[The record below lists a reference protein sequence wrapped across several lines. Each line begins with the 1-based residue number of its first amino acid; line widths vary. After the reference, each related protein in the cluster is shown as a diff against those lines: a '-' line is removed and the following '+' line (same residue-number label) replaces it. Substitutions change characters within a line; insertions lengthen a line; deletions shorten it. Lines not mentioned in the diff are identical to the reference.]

1 MTASLLEQ
9 LADLPKAEA
18 DALIRAM
25 APGAAAAF
33 EYDWRYRARPEQLP
47 PGGSWRVW
55 LLLAGRGF
63 GKTRCGAE
71 WVRAEVKA
79 GRRRIALVGPTAADA
94 RDVMVEGEA
103 GILAISPDHERPLY
117 EPSKRRL
124 TWRNG
129 AVATTF
135 SADEP
140 ERLRGPQHDAAWCD
154 ELGAWRY
161 PEAWDMLMFGMRLGA
176 DPRTVVTTTPRPA
189 KLIRDLVRDPT
200 CVVTRG
206 SSYENRANLA
216 GAFLQQII
224 KKYEGT
230 RLGRQEL
237 NAELLDDVP
246 GALWSRA
253 LIEAAR
259 PPMGFVM
266 PDLVRVVVAIDPAAS
281 SGEDADET
289 GIIVAGKDKDSR
301 GYVLA
306 DLSGHHTP
314 IEWARI
320 AVAAYK
326 SHGADRI
333 VAEVNN
339 GGEMVEATL
348 RVVDDNVA
356 YTAVHATR
364 GKVVRAEPVAALY
377 EQGRIRH
384 MGAFTA
390 LEDQMCEFTPDL
402 DRSKPKRDSTD
413 PSSLGKGGRTSPDR
427 ADALVW
433 AFTELLVEEISS
445 WGIYETTRRKAE
457 AVLKD
462 REAAAA
468 AGRSQDRI
476 RARIGRIPSAA
487 PGVEAAGGVG
497 PLLAYTKFTFK
508 EFRVCVRAIFAFAG
522 GYKLGERYLLGEL
535 ERRHG
540 QSADPEAWKLGYQLS
555 TERYE
560 QAHGRRQA
568 YGHP

>member
-1 MTASLLEQ
+1 MTASLLER
-9 LADLPKAEA
+9 LADLPKAEV

-25 APGAAAAF
+25 APGEANAF

-47 PGGSWRVW
+47 PAGSWRVW
-55 LLLAGRGF
+55 LLMAGRGF

-79 GRRRIALVGPTAADA
+79 GRRRIALVGATAADA

-103 GILAISPDHERPLY
+103 GILAISPDPERPIY

-124 TWRNG
+124 TWPNG

-402 DRSKPKRDSTD
+402 DRSKPKRDPTD
-413 PSSLGKGGRTSPDR
+413 PSSRGKGGARSSPDS

-433 AFTELLVEEISS
+433 AFTELLVEEIAS
-445 WGIYETTRRKAE
+445 WGIYEVTRRRAE
-457 AVLKD
+457 AVLKE
-462 REAAAA
+462 RAAAEP
-468 AGRSQDRI
+468 RDVPRPNM
-476 RARIGRIPSAA
+476 RPARWN
-487 PGVEAAGGVG
+487 
-497 PLLAYTKFTFK
+497 TK
-508 EFRVCVRAIFAFAG
+508 A
-522 GYKLGERYLLGEL
+522 L
-535 ERRHG
+535 H
-540 QSADPEAWKLGYQLS
+540 PEWKPQ
-555 TERYE
+555 EE
-560 QAHGRRQA
+560 
-568 YGHP
+568 

>member
-1 MTASLLEQ
+1 
-9 LADLPKAEA
+9 
-18 DALIRAM
+18 M

-33 EYDWRYRARPEQLP
+33 EYHWRYRARPEQLP

-55 LLLAGRGF
+55 LLMAGRGF

-94 RDVMVEGEA
+94 RDVMVEDES
-103 GILAISPDHERPLY
+103 GILAISPDPERPIY
-117 EPSKRRL
+117 EPSKRWL
-124 TWRNG
+124 TWPNG
-129 AVATTF
+129 AVATLF

-266 PDLVRVVVAIDPAAS
+266 PAMVPTGSSPRSITAARWSRRRCAWSTTTSPIPQCTPPAARWCGANRWRRSTS
-281 SGEDADET
+281 SAASGTWAPSRRSKTRCASSRRTST
-289 GIIVAGKDKDSR
+289 GQSQ
-301 GYVLA
+301 
-306 DLSGHHTP
+306 
-314 IEWARI
+314 
-320 AVAAYK
+320 
-326 SHGADRI
+326 
-333 VAEVNN
+333 N
-339 GGEMVEATL
+339 GIRPTL
-348 RVVDDNVA
+348 RA
-356 YTAVHATR
+356 WAKAAASRPTAPMRWCGPSPSSSSKRSRAGASTR
-364 GKVVRAEPVAALY
+364 PPGARPRRWSKNGLPRSRRGVPRPNTRPVQWSTRRCIRIGSHRRRTIDQLRGLAAL
-377 EQGRIRH
+377 
-384 MGAFTA
+384 ATN
-390 LEDQMCEFTPDL
+390 
-402 DRSKPKRDSTD
+402 S
-413 PSSLGKGGRTSPDR
+413 
-427 ADALVW
+427 
-433 AFTELLVEEISS
+433 
-445 WGIYETTRRKAE
+445 
-457 AVLKD
+457 
-462 REAAAA
+462 
-468 AGRSQDRI
+468 
-476 RARIGRIPSAA
+476 A
-487 PGVEAAGGVG
+487 PG
-497 PLLAYTKFTFK
+497 
-508 EFRVCVRAIFAFAG
+508 AI
-522 GYKLGERYLLGEL
+522 
-535 ERRHG
+535 
-540 QSADPEAWKLGYQLS
+540 S
-555 TERYE
+555 
-560 QAHGRRQA
+560 RRQ
-568 YGHP
+568 H